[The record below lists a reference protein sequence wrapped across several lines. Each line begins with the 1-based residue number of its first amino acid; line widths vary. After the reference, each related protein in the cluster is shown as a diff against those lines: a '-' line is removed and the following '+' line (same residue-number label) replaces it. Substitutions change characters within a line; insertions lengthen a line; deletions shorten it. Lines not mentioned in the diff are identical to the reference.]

1 MRKTNKTTAVLRMLT
16 GEKITNPIL
25 TPEFKEDVIR
35 PIEELKKRI
44 PESVVNTRT
53 GNETEIN
60 ITAELVSEWLPAVLE
75 RFGCCRCPRCY
86 AEASV
91 AAFDRIK
98 PVKAKIRRPADL
110 EKADKLKETNRRKVI
125 MSLVS
130 IAAERKGNPKHN

>member
-16 GEKITNPIL
+16 GEKVGNPIL
-25 TPEFKEDVIR
+25 SAEFKEDVIR

-53 GNETEIN
+53 GSETEIN

-75 RFGCCRCPRCY
+75 RFGCCRCPRCF

-91 AAFDRIK
+91 TAFDRIR
-98 PVKAKIRRPADL
+98 PIKAKIRRPADL
-110 EKADKLKETNRRKVI
+110 EKADLLKEENRRKVI

-130 IAAERKGNPKHN
+130 VAAERKALPKHQ